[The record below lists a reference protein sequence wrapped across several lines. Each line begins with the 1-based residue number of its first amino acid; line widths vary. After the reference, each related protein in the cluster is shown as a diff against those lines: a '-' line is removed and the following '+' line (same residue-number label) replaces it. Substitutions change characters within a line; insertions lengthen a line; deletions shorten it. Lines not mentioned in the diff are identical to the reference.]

1 MVQVL
6 NGTELFD
13 QFDSKLISFK
23 IKMWEEVVK
32 VLKSFFKFLNFF
44 DVD

>member
-13 QFDSKLISFK
+13 QFDSKFISFQR
-23 IKMWEEVVK
+23 KMWEEVVK
-32 VLKSFFKFLNFF
+32 V
-44 DVD
+44 